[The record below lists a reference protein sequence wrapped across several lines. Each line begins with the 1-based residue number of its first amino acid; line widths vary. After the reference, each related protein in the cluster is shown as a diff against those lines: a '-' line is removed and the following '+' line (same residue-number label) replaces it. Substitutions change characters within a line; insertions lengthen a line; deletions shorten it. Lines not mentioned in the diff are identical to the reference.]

1 MSTAGLQGEQPHS
14 AEGGNLSP
22 SSWEPIKEFKALVV
36 RMLTELEKK
45 LNEHGENFS
54 KTRKYKK
61 EPVRIE
67 EYNNQNKKC

>member
-1 MSTAGLQGEQPHS
+1 
-14 AEGGNLSP
+14 
-22 SSWEPIKEFKALVV
+22 
-36 RMLTELEKK
+36 MLTELEKK

-67 EYNNQNKKC
+67 EYNNQNKKYLIKYYEIFFII